1 MAVII
6 NKNRAYRSN
15 VRLVERNQNGAPSE
29 KGREMIC
36 ETICETVNREKRYVG
51 DDYFISR
58 TSTIT
63 SLNMAESAK
72 QNFERDHKN
81 CLLSINFD
89 EISKI
94 FVEEETIESF
104 VQDVITK
111 VSTL

>member
-1 MAVII
+1 MSVII
-6 NKNRAYRSN
+6 NKNHAHRSN
-15 VRLVERNQNGAPSE
+15 VSLVERNQNGALSE
-29 KGREMIC
+29 KGREMLC
-36 ETICETVNREKRYVG
+36 ETICETVNGEKHYVG
-51 DDYFISR
+51 DDYFILR

-63 SLNMAESAK
+63 SLNMAESAE

-94 FVEEETIESF
+94 FVEQETIKSF

-111 VSTL
+111 VSSL